1 MALLNSIG
9 GGGPTISSKR
19 GVSMTFRE
27 FKGYVNGYLK
37 SANVG
42 TKAKFHN
49 DKEKGRFTAKVSGLF
64 ITSRPGSL
72 TIHFKTGP
80 KQYFVVRV

>member
-1 MALLNSIG
+1 
-9 GGGPTISSKR
+9 
-19 GVSMTFRE
+19 MTFRE
-27 FKGYVNGYLK
+27 FKGYVNVYLK
-37 SANVG
+37 SARID
-42 TKAKFHN
+42 TKVKFHN

-80 KQYFVVRV
+80 KQYYIVHV

>member
-1 MALLNSIG
+1 MALLNSI

-37 SANVG
+37 SARID
-42 TKAKFHN
+42 TKVKFHN
-49 DKEKGRFTAKVSGLF
+49 DEEKGRFTAKVSGLF

-72 TIHFKTGP
+72 SIEVKTGP
-80 KQYFVVRV
+80 KQYYIVHV

>member
-1 MALLNSIG
+1 
-9 GGGPTISSKR
+9 
-19 GVSMTFRE
+19 MTFRE

-49 DKEKGRFTAKVSGLF
+49 DEEKGRFTAKVGGLF
-64 ITSRPGSL
+64 ITGRPG
-72 TIHFKTGP
+72 TTAIAVKTTSR
-80 KQYFVVRV
+80 QYYVVRI

>member
-1 MALLNSIG
+1 
-9 GGGPTISSKR
+9 
-19 GVSMTFRE
+19 MTFRE

-37 SANVG
+37 AAGFSN
-42 TKAKFHN
+42 TKVKFNN
-49 DKEKGRFTAKVSGLF
+49 DQERGRFTAKVSGLF

-80 KQYFVVRV
+80 KQYYIVHV

>member
-1 MALLNSIG
+1 
-9 GGGPTISSKR
+9 
-19 GVSMTFRE
+19 MTFRE
-27 FKGYVNGYLK
+27 FKWYVNGYIKAAGLT
-37 SANVG
+37 

-49 DKEKGRFTAKVSGLF
+49 DEEKGRFTAKVSGLF

-80 KQYFVVRV
+80 KQYYIVHM